1 MHGEATPTMSD
12 YQSKFHSITDLVQGA
27 AQSVMS
33 KIDHFTFKMLVN
45 CLKNEDFESAN
56 TAIEQLTKEKRPL
69 SIPPLYYVWQAHPS
83 KRIRDRAEK
92 ALDIIGDKAEI
103 KSLTEGKNIEDAVRA
118 LIEHYGNFKQG

>member
-1 MHGEATPTMSD
+1 MSD
-12 YQSKFHSITDLVQGA
+12 YQNKFQSVTELVSGT
-27 AQSVMS
+27 AQSIMD

-69 SIPPLYYVWQAHPS
+69 SIPPLYYVWKAHPS
-83 KRIRDRAEK
+83 ARIREQAGK
-92 ALDIIGDKAEI
+92 ALEVIGDKEAI
-103 KSLTEGKNIEDAVRA
+103 VKMTDGKSLEEAVKA